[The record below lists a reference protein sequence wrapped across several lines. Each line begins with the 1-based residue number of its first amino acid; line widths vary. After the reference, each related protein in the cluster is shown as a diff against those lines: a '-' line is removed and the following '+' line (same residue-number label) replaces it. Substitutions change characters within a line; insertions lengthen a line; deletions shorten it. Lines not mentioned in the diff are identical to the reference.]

1 MLMSK
6 ALQIDRAEPETAA
19 AEPGLGEKSQG
30 PGAPARHACCTMA
43 GLKAAIVAL
52 ALTTASGFAPAA
64 PKTAARGRPS
74 LKSYWRLHLD
84 CFQRADA
91 AARHHFVQMKLC
103 ARLRCAGCRVEVPRR
118 RRAPCLAGGAATA

>member
-1 MLMSK
+1 MHSQQLSRRGAAGK
-6 ALQIDRAEPETAA
+6 QVSET
-19 AEPGLGEKSQG
+19 GSS
-30 PGAPARHACCTMA
+30 HACCTNTMA
-43 GLKAAIVAL
+43 GLKAAILAL
-52 ALTTASGFAPAA
+52 ALTAASGFAPAA